1 MHFVYLPKFC
11 ITIVFDFSSD
21 DCNTPEK
28 SETKAM
34 QNLGRGVKQAAL
46 WSMWKWWITNLTV
59 RCFLMFQQY
68 LMEILSIASL
78 LFLIILVGVKC
89 LIAHKVHSR
98 AMRTDGNNK
107 YLANLKY
114 TKARSMTKV

>member
-1 MHFVYLPKFC
+1 MHLVYLPKFC

-21 DCNTPEK
+21 DCNTQEK
-28 SETKAM
+28 SETIAM
-34 QNLGRGVKQAAL
+34 QNLGRGKQAAL

-59 RCFLMFQQY
+59 KCFLIFQQY
-68 LMEILSIASL
+68 LMEMLSIASL

-89 LIAHKVHSR
+89 LIAYKVHSR
-98 AMRTDGNNK
+98 AMRTDGNNT

-114 TKARSMTKV
+114 TKAWSMTKV